1 MAFSRMYSVGRGRL
15 ATRLFAGKKDI
26 PVAGRGS
33 KTGVVGVAHEG
44 DGMYGRDVLAEG
56 LAEVIAYIALLL
68 QPLAGLLLPAAH
80 GNHVGIFGVGIG
92 PACIGRLVA

>member
-33 KTGVVGVAHEG
+33 KTGVVGVAHDG
-44 DGMYGRDVLAEG
+44 DGMYARDVLAEG
-56 LAEVIAYIALLL
+56 LAEVIAFPLPLAALLFASGL
-68 QPLAGLLLPAAH
+68 PGLIGLSRPKKLVRAPLL
-80 GNHVGIFGVGIG
+80 
-92 PACIGRLVA
+92 